1 MDFVKSATGTYV
13 HDDEHFFPLDGQGW
27 NDTRIGLLATPFV
40 EAGDGCDGILQGFQ
54 VLNKG

>member
-1 MDFVKSATGTYV
+1 MKSATGTYV